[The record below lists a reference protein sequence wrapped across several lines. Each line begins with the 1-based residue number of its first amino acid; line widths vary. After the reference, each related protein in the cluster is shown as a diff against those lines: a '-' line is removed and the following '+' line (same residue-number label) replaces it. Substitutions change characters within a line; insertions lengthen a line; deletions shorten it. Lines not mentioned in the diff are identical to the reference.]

1 MPDESLQAVPPAAPA
16 WARAASPSITAFLTD
31 GSLALLC
38 AELSRLSGARVW
50 LLDPVGRRIVP
61 QDSGWRVAE
70 EAAGPEFEHFP
81 LRVAGDVIG
90 SLAVAG
96 PPEAHVRRAAELL
109 AATATDFCTKEVELR
124 HRVSEIQALAQLS
137 SHLARATNVDAVLN
151 TALQSALDL
160 MELDAGSVVLYDE
173 DRPPSPD
180 TEDDLVLKASR
191 NLSREWLECPTPAS
205 KGRLFDRLAL
215 AGELVT
221 SEDLQ
226 ADDRVLIPDMV
237 RREGLR
243 GFINGALLF
252 QDRPIGVLRLYS
264 RAPRRFTDADRRLVR
279 SIAQQAAVA
288 VQQARL
294 LKVQEQD
301 ARLQRQLQLAADV
314 QRRMLPRRVPRP
326 ARLDIAARY
335 EPSYE
340 LGGDF
345 YDLFELGESLGVTIG
360 DVVGKGIA
368 AALLMSGVRA
378 SLRAHVQ
385 DLYHIEEVVARV
397 NAALCRDTRDNEF
410 ATLWYGVI
418 EPESLR
424 MTYCAAGHEPPFI
437 VRRGGGAGFQPVV
450 IELSP
455 GGMPVGVDPEQ
466 KYEHVTTLL
475 QPGDV
480 VVAYTD
486 GLMDAVDFESRRF
499 GKKRLRDAALAVV
512 RDNPAATAAQV
523 IERLFWEIRQFA
535 GVMPRPDDQTVVVV
549 RVT

>member
-1 MPDESLQAVPPAAPA
+1 MSD
-16 WARAASPSITAFLTD
+16 
-31 GSLALLC
+31 
-38 AELSRLSGARVW
+38 
-50 LLDPVGRRIVP
+50 
-61 QDSGWRVAE
+61 

-81 LRVAGDVIG
+81 LRVAGEVIG
-90 SLAVAG
+90 ALAVSG
-96 PPEAHVRRAAELL
+96 PPETHVRRAAELL
-109 AATATDFCTKEVELR
+109 AATAADFCSKEVELR
-124 HRVSEIQALAQLS
+124 RRVSEIQALAQLS
-137 SHLARATNVDAVLN
+137 SHLARAANVDAVLN

-160 MELDAGSVVLYDE
+160 MQLDAGSVVLYDE
-173 DRPPSPD
+173 DHPPSPD
-180 TEDDLVLKASR
+180 TEEDLVLKASR
-191 NLSREWLECPTPAS
+191 NLSREWLESPLPAS

-221 SEDLQ
+221 SEDLL

-243 GFINGALLF
+243 SFINCALLF

-264 RAPRRFTDADRRLVR
+264 RRPRRFTDAERRLVR
-279 SIAQQAAVA
+279 SITQQAAVA
-288 VQQARL
+288 VEQARL
-294 LKVQEQD
+294 LKVQDQD

-314 QRRMLPRRVPRP
+314 QRRMLPRRVPQP

-345 YDLFELGESLGVTIG
+345 YDLFELGASLGVTIG
-360 DVVGKGIA
+360 DVVGKGMA
-368 AALLMSGVRA
+368 AALLMSSVRS

-385 DLYHIEEVVARV
+385 DLYHIEDVVARV

-418 EPESLR
+418 EPASLR

-437 VRRGGGAGFQPVV
+437 VRRSSGTGGPSAAI
-450 IELSP
+450 IELSS
-455 GGMPVGVDPEQ
+455 GGMPVGIDPQQ
-466 KYEHVTTLL
+466 KYEHVSTLL

-486 GLMDAVDFESRRF
+486 GMTDAVNFDSKRF
-499 GKKRLRDAALAVV
+499 GKKRLRDAALAAV
-512 RDNPAATAAQV
+512 RDNPSATATQV

-549 RVT
+549 RVR